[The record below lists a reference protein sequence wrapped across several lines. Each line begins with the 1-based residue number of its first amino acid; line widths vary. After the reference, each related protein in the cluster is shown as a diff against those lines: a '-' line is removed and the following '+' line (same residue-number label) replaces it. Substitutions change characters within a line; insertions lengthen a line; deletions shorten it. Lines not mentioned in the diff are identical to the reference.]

1 MPFFFSFYFALLC
14 QAHRAA
20 PSPIHPSCHAFT
32 HPSIHPSTRTFLQV
46 SDPVVQGGEC
56 GLHSVPLVAVVPGAD
71 FGLLQRVDP
80 GQNLSLHVVDLV
92 LQQILQAV
100 GLDRAVAT
108 AVLLHVEDEKKR
120 GRDT

>member
-1 MPFFFSFYFALLC
+1 MHLL
-14 QAHRAA
+14 
-20 PSPIHPSCHAFT
+20 I

-56 GLHSVPLVAVVPGAD
+56 GLHSVPLVAVVPGAH